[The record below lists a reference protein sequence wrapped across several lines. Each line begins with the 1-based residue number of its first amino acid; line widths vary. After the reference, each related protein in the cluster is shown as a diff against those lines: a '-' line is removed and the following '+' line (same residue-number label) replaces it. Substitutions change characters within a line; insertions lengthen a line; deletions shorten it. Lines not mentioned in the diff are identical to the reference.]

1 MTVGVQVFVLLVSAH
16 FLFKIQWGD
25 YLSVILMSA
34 GIIFSASSFGIFVN
48 SFLKNTKQGG
58 VLFGGVLTVTGM
70 IGMIKIFAMNSPIAA
85 KMGDTISLLVPQGW
99 AIRGLMQAMNSEPIN
114 EILITMLA
122 SLLWSAVF
130 FAVGVWRFNKRY
142 T

>member
-1 MTVGVQVFVLLVSAH
+1 
-16 FLFKIQWGD
+16 
-25 YLSVILMSA
+25 
-34 GIIFSASSFGIFVN
+34 
-48 SFLKNTKQGG
+48 
-58 VLFGGVLTVTGM
+58 M